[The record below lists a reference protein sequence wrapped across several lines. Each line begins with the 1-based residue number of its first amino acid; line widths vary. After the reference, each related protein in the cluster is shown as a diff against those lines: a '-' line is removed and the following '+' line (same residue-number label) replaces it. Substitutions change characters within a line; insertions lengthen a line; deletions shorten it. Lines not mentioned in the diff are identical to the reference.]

1 MIIAKTYVYKGQRR
15 DLFKVDN
22 CFNRIRQWVLRHY
35 WTGQSLTIVFLSQDS
50 GEKLVSFM
58 VKNQQ
63 QMFIIPTHL
72 KEDFR
77 RHLSY
82 TQRGMCPPLPFTV
95 CQQTNI
101 TEYRNQTTSTTS
113 FSLNKLMTFVVDNLQ
128 MNLKEKE
135 EWLKLF
141 QKHHN
146 DIFLQQFPSGQLWI
160 MTRNALLIYEE
171 LT

>member
-1 MIIAKTYVYKGQRR
+1 MYKGHRR
-15 DLFKVDN
+15 DLFMVDN
-22 CFNRIRQWVLRHY
+22 
-35 WTGQSLTIVFLSQDS
+35 SLTIVFLSKDS

-95 CQQTNI
+95 CQQMTI

-113 FSLNKLMTFVVDNLQ
+113 FSLNKLMTFIIDNLQ

-146 DIFLQQFPSGQLWI
+146 DIFLQQFPTGQLWI
-160 MTRNALLIYEE
+160 MTLNYVIFIYEE
-171 LT
+171 LTSHLM